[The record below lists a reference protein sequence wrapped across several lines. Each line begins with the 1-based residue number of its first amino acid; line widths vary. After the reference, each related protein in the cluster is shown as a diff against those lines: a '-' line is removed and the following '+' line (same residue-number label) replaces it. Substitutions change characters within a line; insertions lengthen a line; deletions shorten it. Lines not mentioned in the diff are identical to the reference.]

1 MNILKRGNKH
11 EVVEIINKAQLYT
24 IGFIGRETG
33 GVDFANMHDA
43 LEFLNHVGKLYIDFD
58 WAMSPGSGLI
68 TYSSR
73 TSFDEDVIKFEP
85 FIKSLYED
93 GLDEEHKIFDSLTIV
108 MGKTFSG
115 KTNYVESAIKNDN
128 YDRVK
133 THTTRPKRL
142 TETGDE
148 YYFEDDVDEAN
159 SIALRSYETA
169 QGVWSY
175 WTSLDDFKNKKNP
188 ILILD
193 FEGTIELLDY
203 LIGEYGDEIL
213 NKISILYMNK
223 PLQTIIE
230 RANDSAR
237 GKSEDPR
244 ETLRRLADD
253 IKQFED
259 LDYLVDD
266 RLYGEIEVSDDV
278 LSFAGLK

>member
-1 MNILKRGNKH
+1 MNILKRGNKN
-11 EVVEIINKAQLYT
+11 EVVEITNKQQLYT
-24 IGFIGRETG
+24 LLVIGREIG
-33 GVDFANMHDA
+33 NVKVGSIENA
-43 LEFLNHVGKLYIDFD
+43 LGQLESYGKLYIDFEWNKMPESEFISYLD
-58 WAMSPGSGLI
+58 KTLQG
-68 TYSSR
+68 
-73 TSFDEDVIKFEP
+73 DEPIKFKQ

-93 GLDEEHKIFDSLTIV
+93 GLTEENQVFDSLTIV

-115 KTNYVESAIKNDN
+115 KTNYVESAIKNN
-128 YDRVK
+128 HYDRVK

-142 TETGDE
+142 AETGDE
-148 YYFEDDVDEAN
+148 YYFEDDVDEVN
-159 SIALRSYETA
+159 SIALRSYKTA

-213 NKISILYMNK
+213 NKISILYMNT

-237 GKSEDPR
+237 GRSEDPR

-259 LDYLVDD
+259 LDNLVND
-266 RLYGEIEVSDDV
+266 RLYGEIEVSDEV